1 MPTPSDSTDQLP
13 LLEPRFERQ
22 AHTTCPPDE
31 DRPGQWR
38 VEVLDR
44 LGRTGLDIA
53 PDVATPQQEET
64 PPMRPESP
72 GPMDTTN
79 DSVENKAPEKTTAM
93 EPAPP
98 SPPLPDASPSSS
110 HVDDKEAEQIHPGLA
125 TSSAL
130 DLQYSIRYGIDS
142 TRVSRAPEPA
152 QRCQR

>member
-13 LLEPRFERQ
+13 LFEPRFERQ

-53 PDVATPQQEET
+53 PDVGTSRQEEST
-64 PPMRPESP
+64 PMEAESP
-72 GPMDTTN
+72 GPMDMTN
-79 DSVENKAPEKTTAM
+79 ESMESKAPENATAM

-98 SPPLPDASPSSS
+98 SSPLPDASPSSS
-110 HVDDKEAEQIHPGLA
+110 HVDDKETEQIHLAPA

-130 DLQYSIRYGIDS
+130 DLQYSIQYGIDS
-142 TRVSRAPEPA
+142 TRVRRAL
-152 QRCQR
+152 RSVRII

>member
-1 MPTPSDSTDQLP
+1 MPTPGDSTDQLH

-22 AHTTCPPDE
+22 AHATCPPDE

-64 PPMRPESP
+64 PPVGPEIP
-72 GPMDTTN
+72 GPMDRTN
-79 DSVENKAPEKTTAM
+79 DSIESKAPEKTTAM
-93 EPAPP
+93 DPAPP

-110 HVDDKEAEQIHPGLA
+110 HVDDKEAERIHPTPA

-142 TRVSRAPEPA
+142 TRVSRALEPA